1 MQVGLFLVKGYR
13 FIQSIYDILVTEPFS
28 RGAVINDYLL
38 TKSGSYP
45 KGEGFGFKGALRV
58 VEKAMRFCL
67 LQWEALEL

>member
-1 MQVGLFLVKGYR
+1 MIDY
-13 FIQSIYDILVTEPFS
+13 
-28 RGAVINDYLL
+28 YLL

-45 KGEGFGFKGALRV
+45 KGEGFGFKGASRV